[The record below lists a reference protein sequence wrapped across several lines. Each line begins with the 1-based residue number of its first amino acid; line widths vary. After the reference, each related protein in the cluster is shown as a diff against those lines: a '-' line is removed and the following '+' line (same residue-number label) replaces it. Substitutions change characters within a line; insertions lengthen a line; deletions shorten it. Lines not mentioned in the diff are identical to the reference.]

1 MILFSNIIKT
11 FFNLLSTFKDFFFAM
26 AALGHHANENIVTNI
41 NFWKI
46 IKPFLTNKGHLEN
59 GENNAHSGQKNNL

>member
-1 MILFSNIIKT
+1 MNQRNKSVSIHQKSIRNYFHKIAK
-11 FFNLLSTFKDFFFAM
+11 
-26 AALGHHANENIVTNI
+26 GNIVQNS

-59 GENNAHSGQKNNL
+59 D